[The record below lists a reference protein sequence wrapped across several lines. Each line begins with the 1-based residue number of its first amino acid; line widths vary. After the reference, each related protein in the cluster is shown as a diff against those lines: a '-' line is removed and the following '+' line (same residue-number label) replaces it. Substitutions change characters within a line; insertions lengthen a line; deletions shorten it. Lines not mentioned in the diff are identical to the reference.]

1 MAQLKSGSTVGGSNI
16 LLDVSDSVDASNIA
30 ANAVNASE
38 LNVSG
43 NGTTSQ
49 YLRSDGDGTFTWAAP
64 TNTTYTAGTG
74 LGLSGTTFSHSDTSS
89 QASSNNS
96 GSTFIQDITLDGY
109 GHITAIG
116 TGVAGGGISNVEIFT
131 TSGTWNYSAA
141 GSPNNVYVTVIG
153 GGGGSHG
160 SEGYYWRGSGGGGG
174 GSVYMEKVA
183 VSANV
188 TVTVGAGGALG
199 GRWSS
204 GGTGGTSSF
213 GTVIAYGGSG
223 GVYYHTTT
231 GDPQPGGSGGGTS
244 GSVNGLAANGSNGGS
259 SHHLGHGGSTIFYSN
274 YIEGTPAGYG
284 VGASGPRGGAAN
296 GWAGAPGCIIVM
308 Y

>member
-30 ANAVNASE
+30 ANAVNASV

-96 GSTFIQDITLDGY
+96 GSIFIQDITLDGY

-116 TGVAGGGISNVEIFT
+116 TGVAGGGLGGLSFFT
-131 TSGTWNYSAA
+131 SSGTFTVPS
-141 GSPNNVYVTVIG
+141 GVTVVKVTVQGGGGNGGNGRNGCCNDEG
-153 GGGGSHG
+153 GGGGAG
-160 SEGYYWRGSGGGGG
+160 GWRIGTLSVSSGQNISYTVGGAGGTSSFSSIVGNGGGGGGNGQCCGLGGGGGG
-174 GSVYMEKVA
+174 GS
-183 VSANV
+183 
-188 TVTVGAGGALG
+188 
-199 GRWSS
+199 SS
-204 GGTGGTSSF
+204 GGS
-213 GTVIAYGGSG
+213 
-223 GVYYHTTT
+223 
-231 GDPQPGGSGGGTS
+231 GGTS
-244 GSVNGLAANGSNGGS
+244 GSPGVAGGAGGNSMLGFGGSSNGGDAA
-259 SHHLGHGGSTIFYSN
+259 GFGGGGGGGRGQGDFY
-274 YIEGTPAGYG
+274 GG
-284 VGASGPRGGAAN
+284 VGS
-296 GWAGAPGCIIVM
+296 AGVIIVEW
-308 Y
+308 